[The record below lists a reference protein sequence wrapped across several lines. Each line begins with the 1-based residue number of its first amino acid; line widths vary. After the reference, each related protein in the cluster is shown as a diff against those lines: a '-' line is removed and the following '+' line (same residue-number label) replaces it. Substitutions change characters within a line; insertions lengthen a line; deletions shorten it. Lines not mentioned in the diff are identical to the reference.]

1 MKLSYN
7 SPVVLTF
14 VLISA
19 SEITAKIFLPGLI
32 DPYFISPAH
41 FNVLS
46 PGCWIGS
53 VLYVFGHTSFNH
65 FAGNMMF
72 ILLLGPALEEKY
84 GSKKIAWMIFFTAV
98 LTACIN
104 ATFMDSLLVGASGIV
119 FMMIVLTSF
128 ASTRPGTIPL
138 TSVIVIGL
146 YLGREFFALA
156 TPDNISHFA
165 HIVGGVVG
173 GTFGTLFA
181 RYRE

>member
-1 MKLSYN
+1 MKLDYN
-7 SPVVLTF
+7 SPVILTF
-14 VLISA
+14 CIISA
-19 SEITAKIFLPGLI
+19 AELAAKTFAPGLI
-32 DPYFISPAH
+32 DSYFISPPH
-41 FNVLS
+41 FNVFS
-46 PGCWIGS
+46 PGCWIS
-53 VLYVFGHTSFNH
+53 SILYVLGHGNFNH

-84 GSKKIAWMIFFTAV
+84 GSKEVAWMIFLTAV
-98 LTACIN
+98 LTASIN
-104 ATFMDSLLVGASGIV
+104 AIFFDSVLVGASGIV

-146 YLGREFFALA
+146 YLGKEFFALA

-173 GTFGTLFA
+173 GTFGVIFSKL
-181 RYRE
+181 RR